1 MDFEPLKE
9 SIYQSLPDL
18 LFQLTEP
25 FEGREKDIVLLS
37 TLGVLSN
44 SLPNLHGKYAGV
56 EVSANLYLM
65 ILAPPASG
73 KGVMN
78 YARKLIEKIDDE
90 IITKSKKAQKEWK
103 KKKSSDEEKDLGPF
117 PPLELKIIPGNI
129 SSSDLYEKIKNAHH
143 GGIIIESETDT
154 LNAIMKLDFGDFS
167 DVLRKAFHHE
177 PLSISR
183 KTEKQF
189 DKIARPKLSLLLSGT
204 PDQLEPF
211 IKSTK
216 NGLFSRII
224 YYYFNEIDEWK
235 EVFSERGEN
244 PDSVFE
250 EVSEEIF
257 ALYFQLSQK
266 DSSVEFRFTEEQIKR
281 FRSAMSESFEEVCK
295 TGDLDFVATVK
306 RHGLMM
312 FRIAMILTAI
322 RKRDDVTVVD
332 QIYCDD
338 KDFDIA
344 LELIVD
350 LLQHAEAVFTLKNK
364 VTLDHLENIVFQS
377 LDKVFDTSTAL
388 EVGVLNG
395 IPPRTMAAKL
405 NKWKKLKVIVK
416 MYHGRYRKA

>member
-1 MDFEPLKE
+1 MDFEPLKDG
-9 SIYQSLPDL
+9 IYQNLPEL
-18 LFQLTEP
+18 LCKLTEP

-44 SLPNLHGKYAGV
+44 TLPNLHGKYGGV

-90 IITKSKKAQKEWK
+90 VINKSKRAQKEWK
-103 KKKSSDEEKDLGPF
+103 KKSSNEEKDLGPF

-189 DKIARPKLSLLLSGT
+189 DKIAKPKLSLLLSGT

-235 EVFSERGEN
+235 EVFSEGGEDL
-244 PDSVFE
+244 DSIFGE
-250 EVSEEIF
+250 ASEEIF
-257 ALYFQLSQK
+257 ALYFRLSQK

-281 FRSAMSESFEEVCK
+281 FRSAMSEIFEEVCK
-295 TGDLDFVATVK
+295 TKDLDFVATVK

-322 RKRDDVTVVD
+322 RNRDNITAVD
-332 QIYCDD
+332 RIYCDD
-338 KDFDIA
+338 KDFNNA
-344 LELIVD
+344 LDLIID
-350 LLQHAEAVFTLKNK
+350 LLQHAEAVFTLKNE
-364 VTLDHLENIVFQS
+364 VNLDPLETQLLNA
-377 LDKVFDTSTAL
+377 LDTVFDTATAIR
-388 EVGVLNG
+388 VGEMNG
-395 IPPRTMAAKL
+395 TPKRTMAAKL
-405 NKWKKLKVIVK
+405 RKWKKLKVIVK

>member
-9 SIYQSLPDL
+9 TIYQNLPDL

-44 SLPNLHGKYAGV
+44 ALPNLHGRYAGV
-56 EVSANLYLM
+56 EVGANLYLM

-90 IITKSKKAQKEWK
+90 IISKSKKAQREWK

-235 EVFSERGEN
+235 DVFSEAGKDIDQKFEKAG
-244 PDSVFE
+244 E
-250 EVSEEIF
+250 EVF
-257 ALYFQLSQK
+257 ALYFKLSQK
-266 DSSVEFRFTEEQIKR
+266 DSPIEFRFSQEQARK
-281 FRSAMSESFEEVCK
+281 FMSTMSAIFEELCK
-295 TGDLDFVATVK
+295 TQETDFAATVK

-312 FRIAMILTAI
+312 FRTAMILTAI
-322 RKRDDVTVVD
+322 RKKDNITAVD

-338 KDFDIA
+338 RDFNNA
-344 LELIVD
+344 LDLIID
-350 LLQHAEAVFTLKNK
+350 LLQHAETVFTLKNK
-364 VTLDHLENIVFQS
+364 VNLDPLETQVLYA
-377 LDKVFDTSTAL
+377 LDTVFDTATAL
-388 EVGVLNG
+388 KVGEMNG
-395 IPPRTMAAKL
+395 IPKRTMAAKL
-405 NKWKKLKVIVK
+405 RKWKKLKVIVK